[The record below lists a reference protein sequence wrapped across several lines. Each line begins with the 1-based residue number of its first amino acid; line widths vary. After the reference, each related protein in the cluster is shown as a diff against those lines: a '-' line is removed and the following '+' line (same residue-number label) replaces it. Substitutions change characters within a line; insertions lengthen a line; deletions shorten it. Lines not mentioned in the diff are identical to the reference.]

1 VVRILGAACLLACAV
16 AHAGDVRLKLSAPG
30 ELVGDGQAVTLKLTV
45 DPPQDLGAL
54 TLETDAGLVG
64 ASRQTTPGVYEI
76 EFTPPRVAVALDVHV
91 SAVLPGRHTPPTVM
105 RVLPA
110 PLPAGELRSGG
121 ALDLRGPARVL
132 LGSATPVTITL
143 KKTAKPPAL
152 AVNVG
157 KLEAPQ
163 ATGDRWT
170 VRWQPPREK
179 YPQVAVF
186 GALDASGSSDW
197 LVIPLYG
204 VGRIEAKTKPGA
216 RLVVRVG
223 DTGFGPFHADA
234 AGEVVASVIAPPG
247 TSSGTSHAVDR
258 VGNEKDSPI
267 DLGTPPFS
275 RVLAMC
281 TPQLIDVFAADPT
294 GAPGDT
300 APLSATAGG
309 APVTLNRVAPGHA
322 RAPLPV
328 ASRAVEVRVHL
339 GRELQAHCTVAPG
352 AAPPRGLRVTLEK
365 PRWRAG
371 DPPVE
376 VHALLETGAGQ
387 AKIVLQPDLGTVSDV
402 SATAVGVQGRWHPP
416 DKLAGH
422 TTARISA
429 RVEGTELRGEAE
441 LALDPGPPA
450 RLDVEAPKAVTGD
463 GHATARLKVRAQD
476 AFGNP
481 AAVTSP
487 KADDGRSEL
496 RGVDAGVATL
506 DWRAPSIRKAADT
519 DVALRDETGAA
530 GSVRVHLRAPRRPF
544 GLGLHL
550 GYLTNFAR
558 LNAALITLDFAWRL
572 PWLRR
577 NLSIGAT
584 AGVYVASY
592 TAPGTEPVDVGVTA
606 VPLLARV
613 DYQIPLGPAA
623 LFAGV
628 GGGVLLPVVSAK
640 SATAA
645 LTTTTEVAGAF
656 AARVGTDLDVRFGRV
671 VVEVGYWYAPVS
683 NAVVSGNFG
692 GLSVL
697 AGWRVE
703 L

>member
-1 VVRILGAACLLACAV
+1 MRILGAACLLACAV

-30 ELVGDGQAVTLKLTV
+30 ELVGDGHPVTLKVTV
-45 DPPQDLGAL
+45 DPPQGLGAL
-54 TLETDAGLVG
+54 SLEADAGLVG
-64 ASRQTTPGVYEI
+64 ASRQTSPGVYEI
-76 EFTPPRVAVALDVHV
+76 EFTPPRVAVAQDVHV
-91 SAVLPGRHTPPTVM
+91 IAVLPSRRSPPTAM

-121 ALDLRGPARVL
+121 VLDLRGPARVL
-132 LGSATPVTITL
+132 LGSSTPVTISL
-143 KKTAKPPAL
+143 KKTPRPPAL

-157 KLEAPQ
+157 KLETPQ
-163 ATGDRWT
+163 ASGDRWT
-170 VRWQPPREK
+170 VRWQPPKEK

-186 GALDASGSSDW
+186 GALDASGGSDW
-197 LVIPLYG
+197 LAIPLYG
-204 VGRIEAKTKPGA
+204 MGRIEAKTKPGA
-216 RLVVRVG
+216 RVVVRVG
-223 DTGFGPFHADA
+223 EAEFGPFHADA
-234 AGEVVASVIAPPG
+234 AGEVVAAVIAPPG
-247 TSSGTSHAVDR
+247 TSAGTSHAVDR

-281 TPQLIDVFAADPT
+281 TPQLIDVFAVDPT
-294 GAPGDT
+294 GAPGDP
-300 APLSATAGG
+300 APLTATAGG

-328 ASRAVEVRVHL
+328 ATRPVEVRIHL
-339 GRELQAHCTVAPG
+339 GRELQARCTVMPG
-352 AAPPRGLRVTLEK
+352 AAPPRGLRVTLDK
-365 PRWRAG
+365 ARWRAG
-371 DPPVE
+371 DPPLE
-376 VHALLETGAGQ
+376 VRALLETGAGQ
-387 AKIVLQPDLGTVSDV
+387 AKIVLQPELGTVSDV
-402 SATAVGVQGRWHPP
+402 APFSDGVRARWHPP
-416 DKLAGH
+416 DKLDGH
-422 TTARISA
+422 TTAHLSA

-441 LALDPGPPA
+441 LALDAGPPA
-450 RLDVEAPKAVTGD
+450 RLAVEAPKAVTGD
-463 GHATARLKVRAQD
+463 GHATARLKVRAED

-487 KADDGRSEL
+487 KADDGRAEL

-506 DWRAPSIRKAADT
+506 DWRAPSISKAADA
-519 DVALRDETGAA
+519 DVGVRDETGAA

-558 LNAALITLDFAWRL
+558 LDAALITLDFAWRL

-584 AGVYVASY
+584 TGVYVASY
-592 TAPGTEPVDVGVTA
+592 TVPGIEPVDVGVTA

-613 DYQIPLGPAA
+613 DYQIPLGPLA
-623 LFAGV
+623 LFVGV

-645 LTTTTEVAGAF
+645 ISTTTEVAGAF
-656 AARVGTDLDVRFGRV
+656 AARIGTDIDVRFGRV
-671 VVEVGYWYAPVS
+671 VVELGYWYAPVS
-683 NAVVSGNFG
+683 DGVLSGNFG
-692 GLSVL
+692 GLTAL
-697 AGWRVE
+697 AGWRIE